1 MKLITGLGNP
11 GSKYRDTRHNV
22 GFRVIAELH
31 QRLGQARPS
40 SKFES
45 EFVQV
50 VIGEHKVLL
59 QSPLTFMNLSGRAV
73 RGLMDFYKIPAS
85 ELLVVCDDFN
95 LTLGR
100 LRFRPGGSAG
110 GQNGLKDIIQQL
122 GTQEIARLRLGVGLP
137 PEDRDVSSYVLSKF
151 RPEEHSD
158 VDKAI
163 QRAADGAL
171 VWVEHG
177 VQECMN
183 RFNADPNKPP
193 KPRKK
198 TQDESKAGDKGA
210 EDDSDDLER
219 PQKPGSQSG
228 GNAPGAPI

>member
-11 GSKYRDTRHNV
+11 GPKYRKTRHNV

-31 QRLGQARPS
+31 QRFGQPRPS

-50 VIGEHKVLL
+50 TVGEHKVLL

-73 RGLMDFYKIPAS
+73 RGLMDFYKIPVS
-85 ELLVVCDDFN
+85 DILVVCDDFH
-95 LTLGR
+95 LALGR

-110 GQNGLKDIIQQL
+110 GQNGLKDIIQRL
-122 GTQEIARLRLGVGLP
+122 GTQDFSRLRLGVGTP
-137 PEDRDVSSYVLSKF
+137 PQGRNVSNYVLSQF
-151 RPEEHSD
+151 REDEHSQ
-158 VDKAI
+158 I
-163 QRAADGAL
+163 EESIRRAADSAL

-193 KPRKK
+193 KPPKK
-198 TQDESKAGDKGA
+198 PRSETGGTDKGNQA
-210 EDDSDDLER
+210 DSVDNRGPENPASGSGDDIPPAL
-219 PQKPGSQSG
+219 
-228 GNAPGAPI
+228 I